1 MSLEVHV
8 FFTTRVN
15 ACGIRE
21 REKERAIVCD
31 REREKSERN
40 EGVVN
45 ERENRVEKRG

>member
-1 MSLEVHV
+1 MVLE
-8 FFTTRVN
+8 
-15 ACGIRE
+15 RE
-21 REKERAIVCD
+21 REKERAIVFD